1 MRPVVELGLFRIIR
15 RRCRLYFDRTLVFLE
30 LQVIFVISNHWV
42 SSCERDV
49 FIVWS
54 RNAGEINRG
63 KGFDVK
69 GMGVV
74 IHHREVHRAD
84 SEVGGPEWHLCVNHG
99 NFSKGWSLFS
109 KMSLDISSSQLLSN
123 LVCHTVRSESDFSAR
138 VPSAERD
145 LVRLSVS
152 PGPV

>member
-1 MRPVVELGLFRIIR
+1 MPSLQSANLMSIYSRLFRD
-15 RRCRLYFDRTLVFLE
+15 CPSSLKSEHTLVFLE

-63 KGFDVK
+63 KGLDVK

-74 IHHREVHRAD
+74 FHHREVHGAD

-99 NFSKGWSLFS
+99 NF
-109 KMSLDISSSQLLSN
+109 
-123 LVCHTVRSESDFSAR
+123 
-138 VPSAERD
+138 
-145 LVRLSVS
+145 
-152 PGPV
+152 